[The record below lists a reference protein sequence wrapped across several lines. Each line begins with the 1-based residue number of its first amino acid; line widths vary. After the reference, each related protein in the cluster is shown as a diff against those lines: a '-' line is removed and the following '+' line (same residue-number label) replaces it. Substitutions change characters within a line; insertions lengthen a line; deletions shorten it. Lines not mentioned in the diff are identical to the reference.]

1 MLGPDGSVAA
11 ASSSTSSSTT
21 TTTTSSSSASARRFV
36 PIPNKPILSIDPS
49 LRASSHV
56 YLSPSFIQNASSSVS
71 SENDDVSQRI
81 NEATRSFNQFGSQ
94 FYETFRELSN
104 TSSAYERLKAN
115 ALRRKLQTEKFRNF
129 ADEDS
134 GTATTSTSSLFDR
147 RASEFSAFQPYRNTA
162 FESTQSLFQP
172 STSMNNERLE
182 QLKNDFFADHRT
194 SLSSFSGFNT
204 PTTALGA
211 AFQDMNMK
219 SAFAP
224 VRSRTSTID
233 SRKSGHYISDILK
246 PEDRCSTSSPSKE
259 RLNNVIRN
267 VPIRLIHSTSN
278 FDIASLSSGDSGHQ
292 ANEDHESIVI
302 EDADMDSPT
311 SPLVKKA
318 ARNDYFGSKDEE
330 PLTVNVES
338 VSSTS
343 DLPSSISSS
352 VNSFVYQNFDPVDF
366 QRQIEELTA
375 ASCLAVM
382 PDANGLVDPEKI
394 RTQLDA
400 VRRQMGE
407 MQSRINEAQGELRI
421 ASSLSPQGLN
431 VDASLDDSS
440 NCEPS
445 PSSSYNDS
453 DASLKRLHHCTHP
466 NCGKVYTKSSHL
478 KAHFRTHTGEK
489 PYECSWP
496 GCDWRFARSDELTR
510 HYRKH
515 TGDRPFKC
523 SQCSRAFSRS
533 DHLSL
538 HMKRHF

>member
-1 MLGPDGSVAA
+1 MFGPEGSGGP
-11 ASSSTSSSTT
+11 SDTSTHSATA
-21 TTTTSSSSASARRFV
+21 TSSSSSAVLRASRERLV
-36 PIPNKPILSIDPS
+36 PIPNKPLLKIDPS
-49 LRASSHV
+49 ARASSHV
-56 YLSPSFIQNASSSVS
+56 YLSPSFLQSASSSVS

-81 NEATRSFNQFGSQ
+81 HEATRSFNQFGSQ
-94 FYETFRELSN
+94 FFESFQELSR
-104 TSSAYERLKAN
+104 TKSAYERLKEN
-115 ALRRKLQTEKFRNF
+115 SLRRKLESRF
-129 ADEDS
+129 AGDDNE
-134 GTATTSTSSLFDR
+134 TATTSTSSLFDR
-147 RASEFSAFQPYRNTA
+147 HASEFSAFTPYRNTA
-162 FESTQSLFQP
+162 YESTQSLFQP
-172 STSMNNERLE
+172 STSMNDRIE
-182 QLKNDFFADHRT
+182 QIKNDFFAEHQKSFS
-194 SLSSFSGFNT
+194 SLSGFNT

-211 AFQDMNMK
+211 ALQGLNMK

-224 VRSRTSTID
+224 VRSSRSNLTDPNRT
-233 SRKSGHYISDILK
+233 HLISDILK
-246 PEDRCSTSSPSKE
+246 EDPAD
-259 RLNNVIRN
+259 RLKGIRN
-267 VPIRLIHSTSN
+267 VPIRLIHSASN
-278 FDIASLSSGDSGHQ
+278 FDIASSSSVDSGHQ
-292 ANEDHESIVI
+292 DHESIVI

-311 SPLVKKA
+311 SPQVKRPAK
-318 ARNDYFGSKDEE
+318 NDYFSRDDCQ

-352 VNSFVYQNFDPVDF
+352 SFVYQNFDPSDF
-366 QRQIEELTA
+366 QRKIEELTA

-382 PDANGLVDPEKI
+382 PDANGIVDPEKI

-407 MQSRINEAQGELRI
+407 MQTIISEAQGELR
-421 ASSLSPQGLN
+421 ASSSPNLN
-431 VDASLDDSS
+431 VDSSFDDSS

-453 DASLKRLHHCTHP
+453 ETSLKRLHHCTHP

-496 GCDWRFARSDELTR
+496 SCTWRFARSDELTR

-523 SQCSRAFSRS
+523 NQCSRAFSRS